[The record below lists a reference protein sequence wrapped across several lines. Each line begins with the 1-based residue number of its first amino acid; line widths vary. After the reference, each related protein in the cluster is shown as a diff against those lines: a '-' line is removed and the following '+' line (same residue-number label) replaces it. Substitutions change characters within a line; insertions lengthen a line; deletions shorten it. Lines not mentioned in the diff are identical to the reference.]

1 MNNYY
6 IDPKIVA
13 LAERAARDLRIFGE
27 NGTNT
32 SRRNLTQKQKR
43 LHDFIS
49 FKLITFQIKSI
60 PSIFINTPPA

>member
-6 IDPKIVA
+6 IDPRIVE

-32 SRRNLTQKQKR
+32 SRTNKKTTHDLT
-43 LHDFIS
+43 
-49 FKLITFQIKSI
+49 
-60 PSIFINTPPA
+60 